1 MRCAPRRLSF
11 AADDRAEEAIMTI
24 PQVAP
29 ELEWAAGWSAHD
41 ADRVVRLFT
50 DDCVYEDVT
59 IGAVNRGKDELRA
72 FAAAIFAAIPDF
84 AIQLSS
90 SHADERWAA
99 MEWTMSGTHAADLPG
114 LPATGE
120 RFSVRGA
127 TVLELGPEG
136 ISRCTDY
143 WDKATFAAQVGLDG
157 APAAADQATAK
168 MIFVLQRRAGITR
181 EQCLEYWSG
190 QHHTQ
195 LVGRLPGLTR
205 WRQNHVVSAPGE
217 PACDGIGELWFE
229 SDEALEAAL
238 GSPEMAAAVEDAT
251 NFLDMDRTGLV
262 IVDEKTPIG

>member
-1 MRCAPRRLSF
+1 MS
-11 AADDRAEEAIMTI
+11 I
-24 PQVAP
+24 PQLAAEP
-29 ELEWAAGWSAHD
+29 AEWAAGWSAHD

-50 DDCVYEDVT
+50 DDCVYEDAT
-59 IGAVNRGKDELRA
+59 IGAVNHGKDELRA

-84 AIQLSS
+84 AIELSS
-90 SHADERWAA
+90 SFVDERWAA

-114 LPATGE
+114 LPATGQ

-127 TVLELGPEG
+127 TILVLTPEG

-143 WDKATFAAQVGLDG
+143 WDKATVAAQVGLG
-157 APAAADQATAK
+157 AAPADTAQAAAK
-168 MIFVLQRRAGITR
+168 VIFVLQRRADITR

-195 LVGRLPGLTR
+195 LVSQVPGLTG

-217 PACDGIGELWFE
+217 PVCDGIGELWFE
-229 SDEALEAAL
+229 SDEALEKGL
-238 GSPEMAAAVEDAT
+238 GSPQMAAAVEDAK

-262 IVDEKTPIG
+262 IVDEKTPID

>member
-1 MRCAPRRLSF
+1 MS
-11 AADDRAEEAIMTI
+11 IS
-24 PQVAP
+24 QSAP
-29 ELEWAAGWSAHD
+29 ELAEWAAGWSAHD
-41 ADRVVRLFT
+41 TERVVRLFT

-59 IGAVNRGKDELRA
+59 IGAVNHGKDELRA
-72 FAAAIFAAIPDF
+72 FAAAIFAAIPDV
-84 AIQLSS
+84 AIELSS
-90 SHADERWAA
+90 SHAGERWAA

-127 TVLELGPEG
+127 TVLALAPEG
-136 ISRCTDY
+136 ISRCSDY

-157 APAAADQATAK
+157 APADAAQDTAK
-168 MIFVLQRRAGITR
+168 VIFVLQRRADITH

-195 LVGRLPGLTR
+195 LVSQIPGLTR
-205 WRQNHVVSAPGE
+205 WRQNHVVSAPGD
-217 PACDGIGELWFE
+217 PVCDGIGELWFE
-229 SDEALEAAL
+229 SDETLETAL
-238 GSPEMAAAVEDAT
+238 GSRQMTAAVEDAK